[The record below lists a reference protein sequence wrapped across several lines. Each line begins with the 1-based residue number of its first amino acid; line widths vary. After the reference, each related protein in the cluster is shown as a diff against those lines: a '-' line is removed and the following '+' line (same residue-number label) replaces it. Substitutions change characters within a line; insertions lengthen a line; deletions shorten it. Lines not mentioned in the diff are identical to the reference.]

1 MIVSAKHKTHSV
13 TDVMSALE
21 EIDLEDKTQFPIK
34 PKDLI
39 MWDEDAEVIK
49 PAFEGL
55 LDLYFKY
62 DTLGGNT
69 AYKIT
74 AILDRGL
81 S

>member
-1 MIVSAKHKTHSV
+1 MKENADHKTHSV
-13 TDVMSALE
+13 TDVLLALE
-21 EIDLEDKTQFPIK
+21 DIDLEDKTLFPIK

-62 DTLGGNT
+62 DVVGENT
-69 AYKIT
+69 AYKIE
-74 AILDRGL
+74 AVLDRRL
-81 S
+81 